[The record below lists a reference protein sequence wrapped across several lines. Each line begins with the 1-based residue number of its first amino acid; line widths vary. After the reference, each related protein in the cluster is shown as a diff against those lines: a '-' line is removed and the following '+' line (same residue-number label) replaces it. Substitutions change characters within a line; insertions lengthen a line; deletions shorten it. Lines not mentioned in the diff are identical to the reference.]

1 MKGRKLIL
9 LLLVLAASCQNAVK
23 SDFLRDVNHE
33 FSRVY
38 ALKDASPDSAMVI
51 MDAIV
56 DTLDVSALFSRSK
69 LQYAEFQILLAE
81 LNYKNY
87 RPISND
93 SLVFQAFDILDSI
106 LPGTDISSESKELAL
121 QKARAYYFKA
131 VVEEQ
136 KTKQH
141 VMAFEDYLKSLWIMD
156 GLRGK
161 RHVFVF
167 AEKNV
172 EYEHFVALIYDR
184 IAWFLYT
191 YDVWDTSLECLE
203 KSNESFIVED
213 NFLGVASNLELM
225 GDVMLAQGD
234 RVKSLVYY
242 KKSDSI
248 HERLHT
254 DNIYQ
259 HFSTLIHR
267 ALDLYNVGE
276 KNASYD
282 LLHHALEMTESD
294 WLTRQVRFSLGFF
307 YFENQQFDSA
317 LFNYE
322 RSYPLLPRQTIKSY
336 CRIIMAANIMG
347 DSLKSAQYGEL
358 LADLYLNQLA
368 QSGDRTRM
376 VMLYEQHKADSKDA
390 RQKDVFYFILLVV
403 SVLLFIILFNTIL
416 FNRRKRRHKME
427 IEAHERIQ
435 ASLEDEIV
443 TSKIDSKQMEEKIKS
458 LETELEKAV
467 ANPDF
472 QKLPF
477 DQKMEALYN
486 MPISKRVRKVMDA
499 NVKAGSSY
507 PELVLSE
514 NQLTMLVNA
523 VDAVFPKFS
532 IQIIERFPRMKRSD
546 VVYCCMY
553 ILGVTE
559 VQAAALTGKTY
570 QAVWTR
576 SMKLHEIFD
585 NKSNLQLVLHDFL
598 KDW

>member
-1 MKGRKLIL
+1 MKSRIIVV
-9 LLLVLAASCQNAVK
+9 LLLVFTVSCKNAIEEE
-23 SDFLRDVNHE
+23 FLQDVNPE

-38 ALKDASPDSAMVI
+38 ELKDAFPDSAVMI
-51 MDAIV
+51 MDAIT
-56 DTLDVSALFSRSK
+56 DTLDELALYSK
-69 LQYAEFQILLAE
+69 SQLQYAEYQILLAE
-81 LNYKNY
+81 LYYKNY
-87 RPISND
+87 RQITND
-93 SLVFQAFDILDSI
+93 SLVFKAFDIFDSI
-106 LPGTDISSESKELAL
+106 IPGVQVHQRNKKLAF
-121 QKARAYYFKA
+121 QKARAYYYKA
-131 VVEEQ
+131 VVEEL

-141 VMAFEDYLKSLWIMD
+141 VLAFEDYLKSLWIMD
-156 GLRGK
+156 GLMGK
-161 RHVFVF
+161 RHVFLRV
-167 AEKNV
+167 KQNP
-172 EYEHFVALIYDR
+172 EYEHFSALIYDR
-184 IAWFLYT
+184 LAWFLYT

-203 KSNESFIVED
+203 KSSECFMEEN
-213 NFLGVASNLELM
+213 NMLGVASNLELM
-225 GDVMLAQGD
+225 GDVMLAQAD
-234 RVKSLVYY
+234 MVNSLAYY

-248 HERLHT
+248 HERLKT
-254 DNIYQ
+254 DNFYQ
-259 HFSTLIHR
+259 HFSGLIHR

-276 KNASYD
+276 KHACYD
-282 LLHHALEMTESD
+282 LLHHALEMSERG
-294 WLTRQVRFSLGFF
+294 WLTRQVRFSLGYL

-322 RSYPLLPRQTIKSY
+322 RSYPLLPRQTIKTY
-336 CRIIMAANIMG
+336 CRIIKAANILG
-347 DSLKSAQYGEL
+347 DSVKSAYYGEL
-358 LADLYLNQLA
+358 LSDLYLNQVA
-368 QSGDRTRM
+368 QSGDRTKM
-376 VMLYEQHKADSKDA
+376 VMLYEQHKSDSKDA

-403 SVLLFIILFNTIL
+403 TLLIFIIFIDIIYI
-416 FNRRKRRHKME
+416 NRRKRRHKME
-427 IEAHERIQ
+427 IEAHEKIQ

-443 TSKIDSKQMEEKIKS
+443 TTKIDSKQKEEKIKS

-467 ANPDF
+467 SNPDF

-477 DQKMEALYN
+477 DQKMEALYE

-532 IQIIERFPRMKRSD
+532 VQIIERFPRMKRSD

-553 ILGVTE
+553 ISGVTE

-598 KDW
+598 KTW

>member
-1 MKGRKLIL
+1 MLS
-9 LLLVLAASCQNAVK
+9 LVFMVSCQNTIKEELLIDATP
-23 SDFLRDVNHE
+23 E

-38 ALKDASPDSAMVI
+38 ELKDAFPDSAMMI
-51 MDAIV
+51 MDAIA
-56 DTLDVSALFSRSK
+56 DTLDELALYSKSK
-69 LQYAEFQILLAE
+69 LQYAEYQILLTE
-81 LNYKNY
+81 LHYKNH
-87 RPISND
+87 RRITND
-93 SLVFQAFDILDSI
+93 SLVFKAFDIFDSI
-106 LPGTDISSESKELAL
+106 IPGVEVQHRNKELAFH
-121 QKARAYYFKA
+121 KARAYYYKA
-131 VVEEQ
+131 VVEEL
-136 KTKQH
+136 KSEQH
-141 VMAFEDYLKSLWIMD
+141 VLAFEDYLKSLWIMD
-156 GLRGK
+156 GLMGK
-161 RHVFVF
+161 RHVFYHG
-167 AEKNV
+167 KQDP
-172 EYEHFVALIYDR
+172 EYEHFSALIYDR
-184 IAWFLYT
+184 LAWFLYT

-203 KSNESFIVED
+203 KSSECFMEEN
-213 NFLGVASNLELM
+213 NMLGVASNLELM
-225 GDVMLAQGD
+225 GDVMLAQAD
-234 RVKSLVYY
+234 LVNSLAYY

-248 HERLHT
+248 HERLKT

-259 HFSTLIHR
+259 HFSSLIHR

-276 KNASYD
+276 KHACYD
-282 LLHHALEMTESD
+282 LLHHALEMTERG
-294 WLTRQVRFSLGFF
+294 WLTRQVRFSLGYF

-322 RSYPLLPRQTIKSY
+322 RSYPLLPRQTIKTY
-336 CRIIMAANIMG
+336 CRIIKAANILG
-347 DSLKSAQYGEL
+347 DSVKSAYYGEL
-358 LADLYLNQLA
+358 LSDLYLSQVA
-368 QSGDRTRM
+368 QSGDRTKM
-376 VMLYEQHKADSKDA
+376 VMLYEQYKADSKDA

-403 SVLLFIILFNTIL
+403 TLLILIIFIDIIYI
-416 FNRRKRRHKME
+416 NRRKRRHRME
-427 IEAHERIQ
+427 IEAHEKIQ

-443 TSKIDSKQMEEKIKS
+443 TTKIDSKQKEEKIKS

-467 ANPDF
+467 SNPDF

-477 DQKMEALYN
+477 DQKMEALYE
-486 MPISKRVRKVMDA
+486 MPISKRIRKVMDA

-507 PELVLSE
+507 PELVLSD

-532 IQIIERFPRMKRSD
+532 VQIIERFPRMKRSD

-598 KDW
+598 KSW